1 MRILSTL
8 LLAILSFLVS
18 PGQTPDRIVTREN
31 ISLTSFRLQN
41 LSVDTT
47 LPGSQQH
54 NPLYS
59 GFYSWSE
66 LGNSGMPAVRNRFS
80 PIRDA
85 LLPIAMQGY
94 ESYSDQTDQ
103 LTFYRAKSPYTL
115 VNYNSGGAGD
125 KHGQTIRGL
134 YARDLKKEGNLTVFG
149 TYINSDGHYSA
160 QKSNTSVIHANYILK
175 RENYSLV
182 AGVSRQKFNSGE
194 NGGLRDDNSLVGSQ
208 YTSTLP
214 VRLSSATSNTALLS
228 LQGLQSGF
236 IRMKKD
242 APVRDTLLAP
252 DSTPSAKPASK
263 GLHWEHQFAIRDFTR
278 KYSDELPPAGFYP
291 MVSGVMDDFAD
302 SLQFTTFSNELRIV
316 PDTIR
321 IKGNA
326 IAVKAGLN
334 PDIYRYKYQDTVFSG
349 FRLGVGGVMDFQF
362 RESLF
367 NLSGNW
373 ILAGFSAGDY
383 MLSLSWARSFGQEI
397 SENQL
402 TLKFYSLGSS
412 PDPFVQHFSSAVYTW
427 NNLFLRQHETGI
439 DLDLTLKKAG
449 LDFSVM
455 LVADKNRI
463 FFNEM
468 AMPAQAPGSM
478 LTGVLEVSKHL
489 KAGPF
494 RSDIRLMAQYTTS
507 DYIRLPLASAFATAY
522 MHHDMHFKTTGGM
535 LELEYGLDFR
545 YNTPFTGYSYMP
557 ATGLFYLQN
566 SVSIGNYPWLDFFA
580 QIKVKR
586 TRLFVQWCHTFS
598 SILAE
603 NSFPVAHH
611 PYMRPH
617 LKYGVY
623 WHFYD

>member
-1 MRILSTL
+1 MRILAAL
-8 LLAILSFLVS
+8 LLAILSFLTS
-18 PGQTPDRIVTREN
+18 PGQTPDRVVTKEH
-31 ISLTSFRLQN
+31 ISLTSVRIQN
-41 LSVDTT
+41 LAVDTT
-47 LPGSQQH
+47 LPGSQNH

-59 GFYSWSE
+59 GFYSWTE

-80 PIRDA
+80 LIRDA
-85 LLPIAMQGY
+85 LMPNAMQGY
-94 ESYSDQTDQ
+94 ESYSDQTDR
-103 LTFYRAKSPYTL
+103 LTFYRAKSPFTL
-115 VNYNSGGAGD
+115 VNYNSGGTQD

-160 QKSNTSVIHANYILK
+160 QKSNTSVIQANYILK

-194 NGGLRDDNSLVGSQ
+194 NGGLRDDNSLVGSAF
-208 YTSTLP
+208 TSTLP
-214 VRLSSATSNTALLS
+214 VKLSSATSNTGLLS
-228 LQGLQSGF
+228 IQGLQTGF

-242 APVRDTLLAP
+242 TAVRDTLLPP
-252 DSTPSAKPASK
+252 DSTQSAKPASK
-263 GLHWEHQFAIRDFTR
+263 GLHWEHQFAIRNFTR
-278 KYSDELPPAGFYP
+278 KYADESPPAGFYP
-291 MVSGVMDDFAD
+291 MVSGVLEDFAD
-302 SLQFTTFSNELRIV
+302 SLQFTTFSNELRFV

-321 IKGNA
+321 IMGNA

-334 PDIYRYKYQDTVFSG
+334 PDIFRYKYQDTVFSG
-349 FRLGVGGVMDFQF
+349 FRLGVGGEMDFQF
-362 RESLF
+362 RKSLF
-367 NLSGNW
+367 NIHGNW

-383 MLSLSWARSFGQEI
+383 VFGATWARSFGQEL
-397 SENQL
+397 SGNQL
-402 TLKFYSLGSS
+402 ALKLYSQGSS
-412 PDPFVQHFSSAVYTW
+412 PDPLIINYNSAVYTW
-427 NNLFLRQHETGI
+427 NNLFLRQHETGVDI
-439 DLDLTLKKAG
+439 DLSLAKAG
-449 LDFSVM
+449 LGISLM
-455 LVADKNRI
+455 LVLDKNRI
-463 FFNEM
+463 YFNDM

-494 RSDIRLMAQYTTS
+494 RSDISLMAQYTTS
-507 DYIRLPLASAFATAY
+507 DYIRLPLASAFTTAY
-522 MHHDMHFKTTGGM
+522 MHHDIHFKTTGGM

-557 ATGLFYLQN
+557 ATGNFYLQN
-566 SVSIGNYPWLDFFA
+566 SVSMGNYPWLDFFA

-586 TRLFVQWCHTFS
+586 TRLFVEWCHTFS
-598 SILAE
+598 GILAE
-603 NSFPVAHH
+603 NSFSAAHY